1 MAGINS
7 EIVNHLNKVLSDKL
21 ASINRYFLHARILKH
36 MDFMELADHEYKE
49 SIQQMKHADKLI
61 ERILSIGGTPDLQ
74 EYGKIAIGNTVEEIL
89 KSDLAVEQA
98 SRDQLNLAIDKAI
111 SANDKGTSELLN
123 SILESKDERIA
134 FISSQ
139 LKLID
144 TSSLHKYLQVQS

>member
-1 MAGINS
+1 MTGTNS
-7 EIVNHLNKVLSDKL
+7 KIVNHLNNVLSDKL

-61 ERILSIGGTPDLQ
+61 ERILSIGGTPDLL
-74 EYGKIAIGNTVEEIL
+74 EYGKITIGSTVEEIL
-89 KSDLAVEQA
+89 KSDLAVEEA
-98 SRDQLNLAIDKAI
+98 SHTHLKLAISEAN
-111 SANDKGTSELLN
+111 SANDKGTSDLLN
-123 SILESKDERIA
+123 GILESKEERIS

-139 LKLID
+139 LNLID